1 MYEYVDLMLIFINL
15 LFCGFLLAKHNRMVQ
30 NQVKLE
36 NLILSSIKNPKL
48 GKKLANSYKII
59 EK

>member
-1 MYEYVDLMLIFINL
+1 MYEYIDLALIFINL
-15 LFCGFLLAKHNRMVQ
+15 LFCGLLLSKHNRMVQ
-30 NQVKLE
+30 NQIKLE